1 MSRSAPH
8 PRSKKTP
15 RGGRK
20 MARMILQ
27 MSLWGALLAIQVRP
41 NDVSVLRPG
50 GGGGAGG
57 DLPSGE
63 RHDGSGGSI

>member
-27 MSLWGALLAIQVRP
+27 MSLRESMLAIENQMD
-41 NDVSVLRPG
+41 DVSRMSLGRM
-50 GGGGAGG
+50 
-57 DLPSGE
+57 SG
-63 RHDGSGGSI
+63 R

>member
-1 MSRSAPH
+1 MVSRMLMRRSAPH

-27 MSLWGALLAIQVRP
+27 MSLRGSMLAIENHMDDISRMRLGRM
-41 NDVSVLRPG
+41 NGR
-50 GGGGAGG
+50 
-57 DLPSGE
+57 
-63 RHDGSGGSI
+63 

>member
-27 MSLWGALLAIQVRP
+27 MSLRESMLAIE
-41 NDVSVLRPG
+41 NHLDDVSCMSLGRM
-50 GGGGAGG
+50 
-57 DLPSGE
+57 SGLWFTF
-63 RHDGSGGSI
+63 R